1 MEKELKRRENGS
13 YWVGKNLL
21 EYLLEDQSRNNLI

>member
-1 MEKELKRRENGS
+1 MEKGLKRRENGS

-21 EYLLEDQSRNNLI
+21 EYLKDQCGNNLI